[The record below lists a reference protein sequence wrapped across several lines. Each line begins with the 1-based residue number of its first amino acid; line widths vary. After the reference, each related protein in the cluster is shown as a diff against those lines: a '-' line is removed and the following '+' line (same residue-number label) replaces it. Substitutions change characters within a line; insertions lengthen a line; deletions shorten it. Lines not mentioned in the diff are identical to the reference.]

1 MGDLAFYGEW
11 MKDDVLYLK
20 EITPE
25 IISEIRS
32 FEMTKNDV
40 LVASYPKTGTTWTQ
54 ELVWLLQNNGDLKHA
69 LSVPVY
75 KRIPYLEYNKKGV
88 TSGLDQ

>member
-32 FEMTKNDV
+32 FEMTKKDV
-40 LVASYPKTGTTWTQ
+40 LVASYPKTGSISSDDSIT
-54 ELVWLLQNNGDLKHA
+54 LVHNNG
-69 LSVPVY
+69 
-75 KRIPYLEYNKKGV
+75 
-88 TSGLDQ
+88 